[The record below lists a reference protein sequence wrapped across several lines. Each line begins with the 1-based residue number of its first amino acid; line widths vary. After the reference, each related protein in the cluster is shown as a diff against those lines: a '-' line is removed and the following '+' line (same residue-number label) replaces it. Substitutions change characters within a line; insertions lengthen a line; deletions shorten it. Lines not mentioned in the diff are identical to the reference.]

1 MRPHSP
7 PNAESLIYSAGAFTW
22 PAISGPSRTKSFV
35 PRIDGPRLSRASR
48 TSWLASSSES
58 ALPPWKPHT
67 PRSFCNGA
75 PRRTGRKV
83 TRSPS
88 DSRARVSPA
97 SRRNASRI
105 SLGMTTRPALSMVTV
120 AAINYRTGT
129 RSGSRARDR
138 RGRFRH
144 VGLRRGRRF
153 FKQPLSRMH
162 PGGELQHDPVR
173 IHEIDRAHDRSFAHR
188 LAMRTRPLVM
198 IDQGAF
204 DAAGLQPLAILVD
217 LFRRHV
223 EGDVVHRGMRGNE
236 IVRIGRLADIPA
248 RRRYPRCSL
257 GRIRK
262 AEECEQIALANVEE
276 KVMPPPVGHLYVPHH
291 RHAQDVVVEINRLCH
306 VAADQGEMVYPP
318 KLKPWILQSLLC
330 AHIALS
336 CLAAWLFILFRT
348 PESFLARHFANNTRP
363 IFIRPPSTSEPA
375 SSSRCPVPI
384 AQKTL
389 PELIQARTAN
399 LRHRCLSFRAQAG
412 RFLTVTRRV
421 GWIELWYARS
431 HASTHFI
438 GAPEPPR

>member
-97 SRRNASRI
+97 SRRNPSRI

-153 FKQPLSRMH
+153 FEQLLPRMH
-162 PGGELQHDPVR
+162 PGGELQHDAVR
-173 IHEIDRAHDRSFAHR
+173 IHEINRAHDRGFAHC
-188 LAMRTRPLVM
+188 LAMRTGPLVM
-198 IDQGAF
+198 VDQGAW
-204 DAAGLQPLAILVD
+204 DSAGLQALAILVD
-217 LFRRHV
+217 LFPRHV
-223 EGDVVHRGMRGNE
+223 EGHVVHRGVRGNE
-236 IVRIGRLADIPA
+236 IVGIGRLANILA
-248 RRRYPRCSL
+248 RRRYSRRGL

-262 AEECEQIALANVEE
+262 TEEREQIALANVEE

-336 CLAAWLFILFRT
+336 CLAAWLFNLLQT
-348 PESFLARHFANNTRP
+348 PESYLARRLANNTRP

-375 SSSRCPVPI
+375 SSSRRPV
-384 AQKTL
+384 AVYQETL
-389 PELIQARTAN
+389 IELIQARTAN
-399 LRHRCLSFRAQAG
+399 LRHRKIDLAPQDADRPAHPRNSAG
-412 RFLTVTRRV
+412 
-421 GWIELWYARS
+421 
-431 HASTHFI
+431 
-438 GAPEPPR
+438 